1 MAERRQTEARA
12 SKRGGGTADEVL
24 TRRALNRAL
33 LARQMLLRRE
43 EIPAV
48 EAVGRLAGMQ
58 SQAPNPPYVGLWTRL
73 EGFRHEELSQA
84 VRDRTVVRMALMRST
99 IHLATASDALEL
111 RPLVAPVLERGFRSN
126 YGKRLEGLE
135 LVEVA
140 AAGRALVE
148 EEPRTFAELG
158 TRLGERWP
166 GRDPAAL
173 AQAVRTF
180 VPLVQVP
187 PRGLWGA
194 RGQATHTS
202 AEAWLGRPL
211 AAAPSAEEMVLR
223 YLAAFGPATVKDAQA
238 WSGISRL
245 RDVFAVL
252 RPRLRTFRDEDGNE
266 LFDLPGAPRPDPA
279 TPAPAR
285 FLPEWDN
292 VLLSHAVRTRIL
304 ADEHRPRVFT
314 VNGIILGTVLVD
326 GFVAGTW
333 KIARERGTATLHVE
347 PFAPL
352 SGPDR
357 AAVEEEGAGLLAF
370 AAADAHAHAV
380 QLSYPT
386 G

>member
-1 MAERRQTEARA
+1 M
-12 SKRGGGTADEVL
+12 ADEVL

-43 EIPAV
+43 KISAVDAV
-48 EAVGRLAGMQ
+48 ERLAGMQ

-84 VRDRTVVRMALMRST
+84 VRDRAVVRMALMRST

-111 RPLVAPVLERGFRSN
+111 RPLVQPVLERGLRSA
-126 YGKRLEGLE
+126 YGKRLEGLD
-135 LVEVA
+135 LAEVA
-140 AAGRALVE
+140 AAGRTLVE

-158 TRLGERWP
+158 AALGERWP

-187 PRGLWGA
+187 PRGLWGVS
-194 RGQATHTS
+194 GQAAHTS

-211 AAAPSAEEMVLR
+211 AAPSAEEMVLR
-223 YLAAFGPATVKDAQA
+223 YLAAFGPATVKDAQV

-245 RDVFAVL
+245 REVFAAL
-252 RPRLRTFRDEDGNE
+252 RPRLCTFRDEDGNE
-266 LFDLPGAPRPDPA
+266 LFDLPCAPRPDPG

-314 VNGIILGTVLVD
+314 VNGIILGTVLLD

-333 KIARERGTATLHVE
+333 KIVRGRGTAALHVE

-370 AAADAHAHAV
+370 AAADARAHAV
-380 QLSYPT
+380 HLASPA